1 MTVFIDGHACGY
13 ELQRLTQ
20 MFFPG
25 EKVAVERGA
34 PPEGFAGD
42 YLYAG
47 YREGIL
53 EAVSRLGEG
62 APRALRA
69 EAPAGETDGLEHRFG
84 VLAYTLLSEGT
95 GVRPPWGVLTGIRP
109 VKLFA
114 ARMEAG
120 LDETALRRHFMDG
133 RLVSGEKF
141 SLAMETAAVERE
153 LLARSTPDSFSL
165 YVSVPFCPTRCAY
178 CSFVSHSVEQAAKLI
193 PDYVDRLCRELAATG
208 ALARELGLRLRTVYF
223 GGGTPTTLTADQLSR
238 VMDAVAAHFDVGEA
252 WEYTVEAGR
261 PDTVTED
268 KLRAIRAGGGRRVS
282 INPQTLSDGVLAA
295 IGRRHTAA
303 QFFEAFG
310 LARKVGFDCINADLI
325 AGLPT
330 DTPEGFCASVDGV
343 LALAPENVTV
353 HTLTV
358 KRASRLSFG
367 EARAELELVDG
378 MVGYARGAAAA
389 AGQRPYYLY
398 RQNGTLA
405 NLENVG
411 YSLPGREGLYNVY
424 IMDETHTIL
433 AVGAGASTKLRHP
446 VTGAIERV
454 YNYKYPYEY
463 LSRFDEVLRRKER
476 VREFYLEKEIRGGAC
491 KSPGQRV

>member
-25 EKVAVERGA
+25 EKVAVEQGA
-34 PPEGFAGD
+34 PPEDFAGD
-42 YLYAG
+42 FLHAR
-47 YREGIL
+47 YREGLL
-53 EAVSRLGEG
+53 EAVSRLGDG
-62 APRALRA
+62 SPRALRA
-69 EAPAGETDGLEHRFG
+69 EAPAGGTAGLEHRFG

-114 ARMEAG
+114 ARMEEG
-120 LDETALRRHFMDG
+120 MDEAALRRHFMDE

-141 SLAMETAAVERE
+141 SLAVETAAVERE
-153 LLARSTPDSFSL
+153 LLSRSTPDSFSL

-193 PDYVDRLCRELAATG
+193 PDYVDRLCGELAATG
-208 ALARELGLRLRTVYF
+208 EIARELGLRLRTVYF

-238 VMDAVAAHFDVGEA
+238 VMDAVAAHFDVASA

-268 KLRAIRAGGGRRVS
+268 KLRAIKAGGGRRVS
-282 INPQTLSDGVLAA
+282 INPQTLSDGVLAE
-295 IGRRHTAA
+295 IGRRHTSAR
-303 QFFEAFG
+303 FFEAFE

-330 DTPEGFCASVDGV
+330 DTPEGFRASVDGV

-367 EARAELELVDG
+367 EARAELTLVDG
-378 MVGYARGAAAA
+378 MVGYARRAAAA

-446 VTGAIERV
+446 VTGEIERV

-463 LSRFDEVLRRKER
+463 LSRFDEVLRRKKR
-476 VREFYLEKEIRGGAC
+476 VREFYLE
-491 KSPGQRV
+491 

>member
-1 MTVFIDGHACGY
+1 MTVFIDGHSCGY
-13 ELQRLTQ
+13 ELQRLAQ

-25 EKVAVERGA
+25 EKVAMEQGA
-34 PPEGFAGD
+34 PPADFAGD
-42 YLYAG
+42 FLHALC
-47 YREGIL
+47 RDGIP
-53 EAVSRLGEG
+53 AVTALLRDS
-62 APRALRA
+62 APRTARA
-69 EAPAGETDGLEHRFG
+69 DAPCGTSAELENRFG
-84 VLAYTLLSEGT
+84 VLFYKLLSEQT
-95 GVRPPWGVLTGIRP
+95 GIRPPWGTLTGIRP
-109 VKLFA
+109 VKLFT

-120 LDETALRRHFMDG
+120 MDEAALRRHFMDE

-141 SLAMETAAVERE
+141 SLALETAAIERE
-153 LLARSTPDSFSL
+153 LLSRSTPDSFSL

-193 PDYVDRLCRELAATG
+193 PDYVDRLCDELAHTG
-208 ALARELGLRLRTVYF
+208 TIARELGLRLRTVYF
-223 GGGTPTTLTADQLSR
+223 GGGTPTALTADQLSR
-238 VMDAVAAHFDVGEA
+238 VMDAVAEHFDVASA

-268 KLRAIRAGGGRRVS
+268 KLRAIRAGGAKRVS

-295 IGRRHTAA
+295 IGRRHTTAE
-303 QFFEAFG
+303 FFEAFE
-310 LARKVGFDCINADLI
+310 LARKVGFDCINTDLI

-330 DTPEGFCASVDGV
+330 DTPEGFRATVDGV

-358 KRASRLSFG
+358 KRASRLTFE
-367 EARAELELVDG
+367 EARAELQSVGVMVD
-378 MVGYARGAAAA
+378 YARRAAAA
-389 AGQRPYYLY
+389 AGERPYYLY

-446 VTGAIERV
+446 VTGGIERV

-463 LSRFDEVLRRKER
+463 LSHFDEVLRRKQR
-476 VREFYLEKEIRGGAC
+476 VREFYLEK
-491 KSPGQRV
+491 